1 VIRVITLRL
10 YGQRLAGAAPPGA
23 PPPDIAL
30 EVWESP
36 RDKDVS
42 WHLDGP
48 RRFRDGQACAVAL
61 HDKQVVAYCW
71 LASTPIPVAEID
83 RVVVPAA
90 DEVYL
95 YDAFTVPGW
104 RGRGFFTLML
114 RHLLAHARSQGR
126 RRALIFAEARN
137 VPSCRAI
144 ERAGFAILQ
153 TVVRLDVLGFTR
165 QWSRGRL
172 PQASRITLVDARRL

>member
-1 VIRVITLRL
+1 MIRVITLRL
-10 YGQRLAGAAPPGA
+10 YGQRIVGTTPPGN
-23 PPPDIAL
+23 PPPDIEL

-42 WHLDGP
+42 WHLDGL
-48 RRFRDGQACAVAL
+48 RRFRDGQVCAVAR
-61 HDKQVVAYCW
+61 HDKEVAAYCW
-71 LASTPIPVAEID
+71 LAYTPIPVAEID

-95 YDAFTVPGW
+95 YDAFTVPAW
-104 RGRGFFTLML
+104 RGRGLFTLML
-114 RHLLAHARSQGR
+114 RHLLAYARSQGR

-137 VPSCRAI
+137 LPSCRAI
-144 ERAGFAILQ
+144 ERAGFEIFQ

-165 QWSRGRL
+165 QWSRGRP